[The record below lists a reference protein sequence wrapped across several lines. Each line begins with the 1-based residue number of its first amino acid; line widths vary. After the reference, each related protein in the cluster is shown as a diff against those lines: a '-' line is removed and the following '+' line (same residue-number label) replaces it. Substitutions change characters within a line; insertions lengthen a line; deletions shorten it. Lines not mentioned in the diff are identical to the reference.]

1 MAEKELAG
9 QLIEALS
16 NLDEVAGAITPDDAL
31 AALDEATLQVFWR
44 DWPNLSG
51 WAGALWRRLNE
62 DLAHPA
68 RPAQDSDLDEVGGS
82 D

>member
-1 MAEKELAG
+1 MAGKEIAA

-16 NLDEVAGAITPDDAL
+16 NLDEVVGALTPDDAL
-31 AALDEATLQVFWR
+31 VELDEATLQVFWR

-62 DLAHPA
+62 DLARPA
-68 RPAQDSDLDEVGGS
+68 RPAGDSDLDEVGGS
-82 D
+82 G